1 VTRNRQI
8 GFSAVTRNDL
18 NEIAPAKQNRVNKK
32 HAGGMPRFVP
42 TDEQRNVVERAA
54 GFGLPQVY
62 ICQLIVSE
70 RTGKPISLET
80 LESAFRAELD
90 RGMALAHYQVANAL
104 YEQAVGGNVTA
115 AIWWTKAHM
124 GWSEKTTSHENLISK
139 YDRMSEKELIESL
152 QREANELG
160 IKIDLS
166 YRIPGEDAA

>member
-1 VTRNRQI
+1 M
-8 GFSAVTRNDL
+8 TRNDL
-18 NEIAPAKQNRVNKK
+18 NKVAPAKQNRINKK
-32 HAGGMPRFVP
+32 HAGGMPKFVP
-42 TDEQRNVVERAA
+42 TDEQREMVRRTT
-54 GFGLPQVY
+54 GFGLPQEY

-80 LESAFRAELD
+80 LGKHFRTELD
-90 RGMALAHYQVANAL
+90 AGKATATYKVINSLFDK
-104 YEQAVGGNVTA
+104 AVNGDTTA
-115 AIWWTKAHM
+115 AIWWTKARM
-124 GWSEKTTSHENLISK
+124 GWSEKTTSHENLVSK